1 MRAGPTTPLL
11 SALRS
16 KAVWERVVS
25 NDNLLADR
33 DILSTQGVVD
43 TSYKAYSLMR
53 EYRLPFPDDIYLT
66 EEAAALKRWIRT
78 YNAEVDRL
86 GFISP
91 LTLTERVIRL
101 IKDGGITLSR
111 VRLSSRAL
119 MR

>member
-1 MRAGPTTPLL
+1 MCHTTT
-11 SALRS
+11 
-16 KAVWERVVS
+16 
-25 NDNLLADR
+25 LLADR

-78 YNAEVDRL
+78 YNTEVDRL

-101 IKDGGITLSR
+101 IKDGGITIPDEIILAGFDEITPQNSFTHQGD
-111 VRLSSRAL
+111 
-119 MR
+119 